1 MLLRA
6 DRHRRRPAPS
16 DVAPPYPVSA
26 PELARAIEELR
37 DVHLRD
43 ETAGVDEEELD
54 IFASD
59 GPRLAATLIAP
70 PRARVRGVVMAAPAM
85 AVSRRYYL
93 PFLRALAG
101 AGLATVVADYRG
113 FGDSR
118 RGRPSRRRE
127 PAALVDWARRDL
139 PAVAAYMANRFDDA
153 PLLYVGHSLGGQLLA
168 LADGVTPRAALF
180 VGSQSGYWRNWT
192 GGARAAMWA
201 LSHVMIPA
209 VVPLVG
215 KLPMAAVGQ
224 GEDVPPR
231 AALEW
236 ARWIRTPGYLV
247 DDARALGAAN
257 LDGLRGPIRAY
268 AISDDGYAPPASVA
282 ALLDLYATKDKELRH
297 VAPRDVGARA
307 IGHFGFF
314 RRAFEDTLWAEAR
327 DWLLAQLDR

>member
-6 DRHRRRPAPS
+6 DRHRRRSADAS
-16 DVAPPYPVSA
+16 PPYPVSP
-26 PELARAIEELR
+26 PELARAIDELR
-37 DVHLRD
+37 DPHLRD
-43 ETAGVDEEELD
+43 ETAGVDEEELE

-70 PRARVRGVVMAAPAM
+70 PRARVRGVVVAAPAM

-93 PFLRALAG
+93 PFLRSLAG
-101 AGLATVVADYRG
+101 AGLAAVVADYRG

-118 RGRPSRRRE
+118 RGRPSLRRD

-153 PLLYVGHSLGGQLLA
+153 PLVYVGHSLGGQLLA

-180 VGSQSGYWRNWT
+180 VGSQSGYFGNWS

-201 LSHVMIPA
+201 LSHVLIPA
-209 VVPLVG
+209 VVPLAG
-215 KLPMAAVGQ
+215 KLPMAALGQ

-236 ARWIRTPGYLV
+236 ARWIRTPSYLA
-247 DDARALGAAN
+247 DDARRLGATNRDA
-257 LDGLRGPIRAY
+257 LRGPLRAY
-268 AISDDGYAPPASVA
+268 AITDDVYAPPAAVQ
-282 ALLDLYATKDKELRH
+282 ALLDLYATKDKELRR
-297 VAPRDVGARA
+297 VAPSDVGARA

-314 RRAFEDTLWAEAR
+314 RQTFEDTLWVEAR
-327 DWLLAQLDR
+327 NWLLAHVDG